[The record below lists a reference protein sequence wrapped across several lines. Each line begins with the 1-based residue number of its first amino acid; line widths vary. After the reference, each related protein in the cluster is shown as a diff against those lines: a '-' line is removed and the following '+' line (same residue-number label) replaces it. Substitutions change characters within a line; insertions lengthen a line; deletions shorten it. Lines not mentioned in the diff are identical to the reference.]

1 MSDVTVVGLGAM
13 GSALVKALVDA
24 GHTVTVWNRTRSKAD
39 ALGGLGVE
47 RASSAA
53 DAIAASPITIV
64 SVSTYE
70 ATRNILESTAEACS
84 DRALVQLTT
93 GTTAEAAKLAAWA
106 QQHGASYVDGVIM
119 AYPSDIGGPQT
130 TLVVAGLE
138 DTWNRCAQVL
148 RALGGGTIW
157 VGEDVRRPAVLDA
170 AWFAPLI
177 GMAIGVVHG
186 ALLCE
191 KAGLP
196 VESYAEMLPSVLEV
210 AANQGPHLAQT
221 IADNAFGQP
230 DAALATYAA
239 GATMMAEDAMAN
251 GINNE
256 FPAFVAALLE
266 RAVNQGYGDQELSA
280 LIKLLR

>member
-13 GSALVKALVDA
+13 GSALVKALVAAD
-24 GHTVTVWNRTRSKAD
+24 HTVTVWNRTRSKAD
-39 ALGGLGVE
+39 ALGGLGVD
-47 RASSAA
+47 RAPSAA

-138 DTWNRCAQVL
+138 DTWDRCAQVL

-157 VGEDVRRPAVLDA
+157 VGEDVRRPATLDA

-210 AANQGPHLAQT
+210 AANQGPHL
-221 IADNAFGQP
+221 GP
-230 DAALATYAA
+230 DDRRQRVRPA
-239 GATMMAEDAMAN
+239 GCRPGHLRRRRDHDGRRCN
-251 GINNE
+251 G
-256 FPAFVAALLE
+256 E
-266 RAVNQGYGDQELSA
+266 RDQQRVPGIRCSTPRACREPG
-280 LIKLLR
+280 LR